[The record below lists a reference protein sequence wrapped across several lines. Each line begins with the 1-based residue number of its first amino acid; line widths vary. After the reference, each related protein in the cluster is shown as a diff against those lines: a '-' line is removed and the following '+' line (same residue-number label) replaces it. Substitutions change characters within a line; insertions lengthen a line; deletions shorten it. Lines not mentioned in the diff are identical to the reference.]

1 MVRST
6 LEEVDRTEALAER
19 LALIQDALLVL
30 GVDPPITC
38 ERDLLLEQLDLL
50 HGEERTDV
58 LIRTGERLLAME
70 HALTQEQVAR
80 VKRKLAET
88 YFHLRVPRSFDLA
101 KDVFLHWDSLGI
113 RSQKM
118 YDVTSLLVGTYDI
131 TGELKECEGLL
142 SRALEKAKGEGD
154 PLWTAE
160 LLDRLS
166 VAVSRQARTAEA
178 ITLQQEGIELLD
190 GLLKNGSAHDTLMQ
204 RSGNGNGDPNKALV
218 ADSTLRLLTI
228 RDQLLLRYRLR
239 SHMGE
244 ALLSY
249 GKRAE
254 AKLAFEETSLLANGP
269 LVGLVVAPFIELGEL
284 ALLDGNTAD
293 AIAQGRAAL
302 VQGQHLHDPAAVH
315 AAAELLY
322 QGYKA
327 RGETGPALSMFEL
340 VKAYDDSLGN
350 ASFALDLQKKQVL
363 YEVRDDSL
371 RMVNALAQE
380 QIERN
385 SAQLEAKSNR
395 TIALAVGTIGIVLLL
410 GGGFWFVT
418 DRIRRKEKFERE
430 TAQLETQALR
440 SQMNPHFIFNALNS
454 INAYVQKND
463 PDNATSF
470 LTKFAR
476 VMRSV
481 LENSRHSEVPL
492 QDDLDTLRG
501 YMDLER
507 KRMNEQF
514 DFTIEVDPAIDPE
527 EVMVPPLVVQPFVE
541 NAIWHGM
548 KGREDKGHITL
559 RVKLEGQQL
568 IWQIEDDGVGRQAKS
583 EPPSEPT
590 LGQPEK
596 KTSLGTAITRSRLDL
611 VQKQHG
617 GKAGFRYED
626 LPQGTRVVVE
636 IPLLKG

>member
-1 MVRST
+1 
-6 LEEVDRTEALAER
+6 
-19 LALIQDALLVL
+19 
-30 GVDPPITC
+30 
-38 ERDLLLEQLDLL
+38 
-50 HGEERTDV
+50 
-58 LIRTGERLLAME
+58 
-70 HALTQEQVAR
+70 
-80 VKRKLAET
+80 
-88 YFHLRVPRSFDLA
+88 
-101 KDVFLHWDSLGI
+101 
-113 RSQKM
+113 
-118 YDVTSLLVGTYDI
+118 
-131 TGELKECEGLL
+131 
-142 SRALEKAKGEGD
+142 
-154 PLWTAE
+154 
-160 LLDRLS
+160 
-166 VAVSRQARTAEA
+166 
-178 ITLQQEGIELLD
+178 
-190 GLLKNGSAHDTLMQ
+190 
-204 RSGNGNGDPNKALV
+204 
-218 ADSTLRLLTI
+218 
-228 RDQLLLRYRLR
+228 
-239 SHMGE
+239 
-244 ALLSY
+244 
-249 GKRAE
+249 
-254 AKLAFEETSLLANGP
+254 
-269 LVGLVVAPFIELGEL
+269 
-284 ALLDGNTAD
+284 
-293 AIAQGRAAL
+293 
-302 VQGQHLHDPAAVH
+302 
-315 AAAELLY
+315 
-322 QGYKA
+322 
-327 RGETGPALSMFEL
+327 MFEL

-385 SAQLEAKSNR
+385 SAQLEAKRNR